1 MLKKTIGL
9 MVIISILVTSFLGV
23 TASAA
28 PSLTLVKTIPSYD
41 GQNRTAI
48 DMCVSDK
55 YAFVA
60 YEYSYKNTSNVTCYE
75 SWVEVFD
82 INTDPAN
89 PKYLKN
95 ISITNVNPS
104 TEEVYANDPKSRIAE
119 IRVNG
124 NYLLLAL
131 YDSNANAS
139 PTEKRVA
146 FFDLDTIETDVNPVP
161 VAKTETLDGTVN
173 QIFNIAV
180 NNDRMITLAPET
192 YNSKGV
198 LTNAV
203 SLRFFDI
210 SDTTIKAAA
219 AGDGYLRKTKTVDMT
234 DALVGTAGTVG
245 RYSAGYIDGNYFYY
259 TNNDATNLTLFVADV
274 SDNNFKVVG
283 KYPLSDYSAQGWD
296 KTASTNG
303 AAKASEIY
311 AEGNYVYVVTSR
323 NGSMN
328 HEENGNEKNA
338 LYVIDVTKAK
348 SNTGDTPEICE
359 LADDP
364 VTPAGT
370 VNSNTRIE
378 GMAVNGDYLYLWF
391 APYLDSSTK
400 TAAIYMYDISDP
412 TNVEKVTNT
421 TPYEVVTG
429 GKNETKHD
437 IGFKGNYVYS
447 CAITNGLVVHKVT
460 DSEVTETAI
469 LKGTEGIDALVDG
482 NLKGQIVVNNY
493 SADKYEGILILAYY
507 NGGQLEGVKTKPVE
521 VGAGAKAAKVTTD
534 ELTVEGATLAKAML
548 WNSWKGLQPISIK
561 EIAPAPAQ

>member
-41 GQNRTAI
+41 GKNQIAI

-82 INTDPAN
+82 IYTDPAN

-95 ISITNVNPS
+95 ISITNVNPT

-131 YDSNANAS
+131 YDSNANES

-146 FFDLDTIETDVNPVP
+146 FFDLNTIETVADPVP
-161 VAKTETLDGTVN
+161 VAKTETIDGTVS
-173 QIFNIAV
+173 QIFNITA
-180 NNDRMITLAPET
+180 NNDQMVTLANP
-192 YNSKGV
+192 S
-198 LTNAV
+198 NASNA

-210 SDTTIKAAA
+210 SDAAIKAAA
-219 AGDGYLRKTKTVDMT
+219 EGNGYLRKTGTVSMT
-234 DALVGTAGTVG
+234 DALAGTTGSVG
-245 RYSAGYIDGNYFYY
+245 RYSAAYIDGNYIYY
-259 TNNDATNLTLFVADV
+259 TNWHTTNLTLFVADI
-274 SDNNFKVVG
+274 SNGGFKVVG
-283 KYPLSDYSAQGWD
+283 KYALSDYSNGY
-296 KTASTNG
+296 TATSVSEST
-303 AAKASEIY
+303 KASEIY
-311 AEGNYVYVVTSR
+311 AKGNYVYVTTNR
-323 NGSMN
+323 NSGIGFTDG
-328 HEENGNEKNA
+328 GNEKNA
-338 LYVIDVTKAK
+338 LYVIDVTNAK
-348 SNTGDTPEICE
+348 NNTGDTPVDCT
-359 LADDP
+359 LADQ

-391 APYLDSSTK
+391 APNGTNNTS
-400 TAAIYMYDISDP
+400 AIYMYDISDP
-412 TNVEKVTNT
+412 TNIQKVANT
-421 TPYEVVTG
+421 TPNEVVTSSR
-429 GKNETKHD
+429 NETKHD
-437 IGFKGNYVYS
+437 IGLNGNYVYS
-447 CAITNGLVVHKVT
+447 CARTNGLLVHKVT

-469 LKGTEGIDALVDG
+469 VKGTEGIDTLVDG
-482 NLKGQIVVNNY
+482 NLKGQITVNNY

-534 ELTVEGATLAKAML
+534 ELTVESGTLAKAML